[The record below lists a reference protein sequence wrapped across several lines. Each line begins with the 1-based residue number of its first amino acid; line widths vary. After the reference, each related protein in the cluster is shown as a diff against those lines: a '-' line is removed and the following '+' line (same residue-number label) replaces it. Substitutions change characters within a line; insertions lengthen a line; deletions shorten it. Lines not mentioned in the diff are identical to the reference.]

1 MAEKEQDNL
10 RIPVYRNTTAYA
22 MENGEKEQFFAARR
36 ANIACK
42 DAIEQTI
49 RDNFDGMY
57 LNCDAKDVID
67 QFGAER
73 VECVLANTVQQKDWD
88 GRFSRSNKEWAAAI
102 EVPNAEK
109 AFFTVESHPAV
120 LNGFI
125 NMARKELTAI
135 RAQPER
141 AAAEKPSIKARLA
154 AKQEQPEQTDAKPR
168 TRDKG
173 AR

>member
-1 MAEKEQDNL
+1 MAEKNQENSH
-10 RIPVYRNTTAYA
+10 IPVYKNNAGYA
-22 MENGEKEQFFAARR
+22 LANGEKEQYFASRR
-36 ANIACK
+36 ANIACR

-49 RDNFDGMY
+49 RDNFDGMH
-57 LNCDAKDVID
+57 LNCDAKDVIE

-88 GRFSRSNKEWAAAI
+88 GRFSLRNKEWAAAI

-109 AFFTVESHPAV
+109 AFGIVESHPAV
-120 LNGFI
+120 LDGFI
-125 NMARKELTAI
+125 NIARKELTAI

-141 AAAEKPSIKARLA
+141 AATEKPSIKAQLA
-154 AKQEQPEQTDAKPR
+154 SKHEQPKQTNVKPR
-168 TRDKG
+168 VKDKG

>member
-10 RIPVYRNTTAYA
+10 RIPVYRNTPAYA
-22 MENGEKEQFFAARR
+22 MENGEKEQYFAARR

-49 RDNFDGMY
+49 RDNFDGMH
-57 LNCDAKDVID
+57 LNCDAKNVIE

-88 GRFSRSNKEWAAAI
+88 GRFSRINKEWAAAI
-102 EVPNAEK
+102 EVPNAERS
-109 AFFTVESHPAV
+109 FGIVESHPAI
-120 LNGFI
+120 LDGFI
-125 NMARKELTAI
+125 NIARKELTAI

-154 AKQEQPEQTDAKPR
+154 AKQEQPEQTNAKPR